1 MFEIYQDKKEEFRFR
16 LKAKNGQNIL
26 ASEGYVSKQACLKG
40 VESVKK
46 NAQDDSKFKLKET
59 SNNKWHFNLV
69 AGNGQIIGTSQLY
82 ESENGAKNG
91 IESVKKNAPD
101 ADIIELENE

>member
-26 ASEGYVSKQACLKG
+26 ASEGYVSKQACLK
-40 VESVKK
+40 VIESVKK
-46 NAQDDSKFKLKET
+46 NSSDDSKFKLKET
-59 SNNKWHFNLV
+59 SNSKWHFNLV
-69 AGNGQIIGTSQLY
+69 AGNGQVIGTSQLY
-82 ESENGAKNG
+82 ESENGAKKG
-91 IESVKKNAPD
+91 IESVKNNAPE

>member
-26 ASEGYVSKQACLKG
+26 ASEGYTTKQACMTG
-40 VESVKK
+40 IESVKK
-46 NAQDDSKFKLKET
+46 NSQDDSKFKLKET
-59 SNNKWHFNLV
+59 EKGKWHFNLV
-69 AGNGQIIGTSQLY
+69 AGNGQVVGTSQLY

-101 ADIIELENE
+101 AENITVEN